1 MKNKLRRA
9 KQQLLWESYLKLKM
23 IEDNHNELL
32 KLLKVCQ
39 VIEKLRK
46 CELNYCEL
54 NLNIGLFKYLF
65 ITPFYFIFFCVNNN
79 DYFIVNTFH
88 CL

>member
-39 VIEKLRK
+39 VIEKIK
-46 CELNYCEL
+46 KMWTELLWVKFEYW
-54 NLNIGLFKYLF
+54 
-65 ITPFYFIFFCVNNN
+65 TV
-79 DYFIVNTFH
+79 
-88 CL
+88 

>member
-1 MKNKLRRA
+1 MRRRRKKTKGPGLKRKEKKRKEKEEEDEEMKNKLRRA

-39 VIEKLRK
+39 VIEKIK
-46 CELNYCEL
+46 
-54 NLNIGLFKYLF
+54 KM
-65 ITPFYFIFFCVNNN
+65 
-79 DYFIVNTFH
+79 
-88 CL
+88 

>member
-39 VIEKLRK
+39 VIEKIK
-46 CELNYCEL
+46 
-54 NLNIGLFKYLF
+54 KM
-65 ITPFYFIFFCVNNN
+65 
-79 DYFIVNTFH
+79 
-88 CL
+88 